1 MIILRGGISKMS
13 YYIYEYLEDAMDV
26 DIIIGGMFSIFERNI
41 LLINCKI
48 IVNINAI
55 LSNVKT

>member
-1 MIILRGGISKMS
+1 MS